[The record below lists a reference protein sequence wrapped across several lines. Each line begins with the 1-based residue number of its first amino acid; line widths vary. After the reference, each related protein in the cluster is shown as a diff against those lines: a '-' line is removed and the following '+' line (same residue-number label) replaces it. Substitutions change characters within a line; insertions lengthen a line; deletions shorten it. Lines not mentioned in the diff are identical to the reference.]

1 MAVKSLGRDD
11 VPPEKLIPLL
21 MIPIMLVVVLLKNR
35 RKRVLKPQFLWVM
48 PAIVLPLIGLGLWG
62 MAQNPNAAHAPFGP
76 DAWAVLAVG
85 GVLGG
90 IAGWYRGKTVTIEKE
105 PNGVLMA
112 QASPLGL
119 ILLVALFAGRS
130 LLRDLIEGHAA
141 QWHLNAMAV
150 TDAFLVFAMAL
161 IVMQRVEMYI
171 RARRVQAGRLDSHVE
186 VVA

>member
-1 MAVKSLGRDD
+1 M
-11 VPPEKLIPLL
+11 PPEKLIPLAI
-21 MIPIMLVVVLLKNR
+21 IPIMLVVMLLKNR
-35 RKRVLKPQFLWVM
+35 RKRVLRPQLLWIM
-48 PAIVLPLIGLGLWG
+48 PAIVVPLIALGLWG
-62 MAQNPNAAHAPFGP
+62 TAQNPHVAHAPFGP
-76 DAWAVLAVG
+76 AGWAVLAIG

-105 PNGVLMA
+105 PDGSLMA

-119 ILLVALFAGRS
+119 ILLVALFVGRS
-130 LLRDLIEGHAA
+130 FLRELIESHAA
-141 QWHLNAMAV
+141 QWHLNALAV
-150 TDAFLVFAMAL
+150 TDAFLVFAMGL

>member
-1 MAVKSLGRDD
+1 VA
-11 VPPEKLIPLL
+11 PEKLIPLAI
-21 MIPIMLVVVLLKNR
+21 IPIMLVLVLLKNR
-35 RKRVLKPQFLWVM
+35 RKRVLKPQLLWIM
-48 PAIVLPLIGLGLWG
+48 PTIVVPLIGLGIWG
-62 MAQNPNAAHAPFGP
+62 SAQNPNMAHAPFGP

-90 IAGWYRGKTVTIEKE
+90 IVGWYRGKTVTIERE

-119 ILLVALFAGRS
+119 ILLVVLFAGRS
-130 LLRDLIEGHAA
+130 LLRDLIESHAA
-141 QWHLNAMAV
+141 EWHLNALAV
-150 TDAFLVFAMAL
+150 TDAFLVFAMGL

-171 RARRVQAGRLDSHVE
+171 RARRVQAGRLDEHVE